1 MGAAITV
8 SRTEFTPTQLRA
20 IAERKAGMDQQT
32 LRDWV
37 Q

>member
-1 MGAAITV
+1 MGAAIKI

-20 IAERKAGMDQQT
+20 IAARKSGIDQQT